1 MPEPLDPSRLPA
13 TMPPGVVDL
22 LREVSGAELVKYRDG
37 ERLVTEGERDR
48 QLFLVVDGSLVI
60 EKGSALPGGPVLQL
74 ATLACDAD
82 HLTVVGEM
90 AAFGAPERTASVRSV
105 GASLALRF
113 PDGAMDTLLI
123 GHPYFTRLLCEQFT
137 QRLQETNEAL
147 RSLQRRFELAPERR
161 MAQPGEI
168 LFRAGQP
175 GTHLHQ
181 LLMGAVDLEQEGGPS
196 RRVGPQDLPEGLLEP
211 EAFLRG
217 RPHRHTAT
225 VADSAF
231 LLVIDEGKKEA
242 LIRSHAALVAKLL
255 EGKL

>member
-1 MPEPLDPSRLPA
+1 MPEALDPSRLPA
-13 TMPPGVVDL
+13 DAPPGVAEL
-22 LREVSGAELVKYRDG
+22 LQEVSGAELVRYRDG
-37 ERLVTEGERDR
+37 QRLVTEGDTDR
-48 QLFLVVDGSLVI
+48 QVFLVLEGSLVI
-60 EKGSALPGGPVLQL
+60 EKASALPGGPVLQL
-74 ATLACDAD
+74 ATLACDPE
-82 HLTVVGEM
+82 HLTIVGEM

-113 PDGAMDTLLI
+113 PDGAMETLLS

-147 RSLQRRFELAPERR
+147 RTLQRRFELAPERR

-168 LFRAGQP
+168 LFRAGDP
-175 GTHLHQ
+175 GRNLHQ
-181 LLMGAVDLEQEGGPS
+181 LLMGSVDLEEEGGKC
-196 RRVGPQDLPEGLLEP
+196 RRVAPQDLPEGLLEP

-217 RPHRHTAT
+217 RAHRFTAT

-231 LLVIDEGKKEA
+231 LLIIDDAKKEA

>member
-1 MPEPLDPSRLPA
+1 MPEPLDPSRLPPGV
-13 TMPPGVVDL
+13 PPGVTEL
-22 LREVSGAELVKYRDG
+22 LQEVSGAELVRYRDG
-37 ERLVTEGERDR
+37 ERLVSEGDTDH

-60 EKGSALPGGPVLQL
+60 EKASALPGGPVLQL
-74 ATLACDAD
+74 ATLACDPE

-113 PDGAMDTLLI
+113 PDGSIDTLLA

-137 QRLQETNEAL
+137 QRLQEANEAL
-147 RSLQRRFELAPERR
+147 RTLQRRFELAPERR
-161 MAQPGEI
+161 MAQPGEV
-168 LFRAGQP
+168 LFRSGEAGS
-175 GTHLHQ
+175 HLHQ
-181 LLMGAVDLEQEGGPS
+181 LLMGAVDLEMEGGPC
-196 RRVGPQDLPEGLLEP
+196 RRVAPQDLPDGLLEP

-217 RPHRHTAT
+217 RPHRFTAT

-231 LLVIDEGKKEA
+231 LLIIDDSKKEA

-255 EGKL
+255 EGRL